1 MASAR
6 PAQNHP
12 RARLLASIPR
22 LVTRFAGRNAVPEKI
37 NRNLTSERL
46 ASLRREKPEGVCPRL
61 RVQVPAICE
70 CLSGTKSQ
78 QAMLCSGAPGD
89 VVFRGARRCSP
100 HTATRA
106 RVTTVRALG
115 SHLQDQLAVPWPGGR
130 PPEGPPPR
138 SPRQRGRLKIRLALC
153 PEPMAQAQLVVLPRW
168 MPEHPISTQGRGA
181 LNQRRTQLSGKCP
194 RTTNVALRI

>member
-22 LVTRFAGRNAVPEKI
+22 LVTRFAGRSGVPEKI

-78 QAMLCSGAPGD
+78 QAMLCSGVPGD
-89 VVFRGARRCSP
+89 VRRTPS
-100 HTATRA
+100 TRA
-106 RVTTVRALG
+106 RVTTARALG
-115 SHLQDQLAVPWPGGR
+115 SHLQDQLAVPWPRGR
-130 PPEGPPPR
+130 PTER
-138 SPRQRGRLKIRLALC
+138 SIASITPAAGRLKITLASC
-153 PEPMAQAQLVVLPRW
+153 PA
-168 MPEHPISTQGRGA
+168 HGSSTARGPSSMDA
-181 LNQRRTQLSGKCP
+181 
-194 RTTNVALRI
+194 